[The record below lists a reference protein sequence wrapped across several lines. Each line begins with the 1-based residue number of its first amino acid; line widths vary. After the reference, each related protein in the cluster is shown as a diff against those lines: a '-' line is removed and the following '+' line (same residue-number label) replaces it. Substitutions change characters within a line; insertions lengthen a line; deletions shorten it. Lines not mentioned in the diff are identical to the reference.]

1 MLTAMTE
8 DDWAIV
14 LQVFRAV
21 RSRRGDKGRDDRKFL
36 EALHY
41 FTVHNIT
48 WRALSAEF
56 GHWNSI
62 WKRFWRLSR
71 AGIFEAFF
79 DALAA
84 LSESAHLVQ
93 MFDSTVARAHVSAAG
108 AKGGQDDQAL
118 GRSRGGFST
127 KIVTAQVGDL
137 VQDRRRDFAKD
148 VGSPVRA
155 SMMAQPCFL
164 AVEKNE
170 RMSAKSTAPSTERK
184 PPEIFWRNFIMR
196 PSRSA

>member
-48 WRALSAEF
+48 WRALPAEF

-108 AKGGQDDQAL
+108 AKGGKTIR
-118 GRSRGGFST
+118 RS
-127 KIVTAQVGDL
+127 A
-137 VQDRRRDFAKD
+137 
-148 VGSPVRA
+148 VRVAA
-155 SMMAQPCFL
+155 SQP
-164 AVEKNE
+164 
-170 RMSAKSTAPSTERK
+170 KST
-184 PPEIFWRNFIMR
+184 
-196 PSRSA
+196 SRSTSTACRSPSI

>member
-1 MLTAMTE
+1 MTVGE
-8 DDWAIV
+8 RTKPD
-14 LQVFRAV
+14 LRAV
-21 RSRRGDKGRDDRKFL
+21 PDTCGVWHVQGCTARGLDWLADEVWGQPNRTAVVVLDEYVAELVEGARDAGLILELLDGPPLQPPDPPRSVGTDRRQGLSMEISDETVELLL
-36 EALHY
+36 ELLRRQ
-41 FTVHNIT
+41 VEEVDN
-48 WRALSAEF
+48 
-56 GHWNSI
+56 
-62 WKRFWRLSR
+62 
-71 AGIFEAFF
+71 
-79 DALAA
+79 
-84 LSESAHLVQ
+84 LVRYLT
-93 MFDSTVARAHVSAAG
+93 S
-108 AKGGQDDQAL
+108 
-118 GRSRGGFST
+118 
-127 KIVTAQVGDL
+127 IVTAQVGDL

>member
-108 AKGGQDDQAL
+108 AKGGQDDQVYKYAL
-118 GRSRGGFST
+118 DLTVGLRRGGCPTKLVVRRHAAGSIFSLANG
-127 KIVTAQVGDL
+127 K
-137 VQDRRRDFAKD
+137 
-148 VGSPVRA
+148 A
-155 SMMAQPCFL
+155 S
-164 AVEKNE
+164 
-170 RMSAKSTAPSTERK
+170 RK
-184 PPEIFWRNFIMR
+184 VCIGVLPKHQR
-196 PSRSA
+196 P